1 MRSCKT
7 WKKKVLICFVGIFS
21 VLWGSVGIFGGNVF
35 AASDATVQD
44 CADWIANNVEYG
56 HFNTSTGEFEK
67 TTETC
72 SNSKLKEI
80 CPDVTGGWAECAR
93 THGSELV
100 VSGAEEEAAANGTS
114 NPDDANGETTEEA
127 DCMNSG
133 AAGTL
138 GWIVCP
144 ILNWLGD
151 AAEGIYN
158 EYVKPAL
165 QVEPVLFTGG
175 DNATYNG
182 WETFRNIGNGLIIIL
197 LLFVIFSQ
205 VTGVGIDNYGIKKVL
220 PKLIVA
226 AILMNLSY
234 WICIIA
240 VDLSNI
246 LGNGLQALFDGLAG
260 QVAPGGNV
268 EVSSIGASVGS
279 TVVSVGI
286 LAAFIASTG
295 MAALS
300 AAGSPGAVLLMLFT
314 GAISVL
320 VSIMSLFIVL
330 SARQAAIVI
339 LVVLSPLAMVC
350 YMLPNTKGLFDKWV
364 RFMQSLLLVYPIAG
378 LLVGGG
384 NYVSV
389 LLLSTGFGNS
399 LFGALTAM
407 IVGIIPI
414 FFIPSVLKRS
424 LAFAGDIG
432 NKISGVGRNAGRRY
446 TGNLDRGVR
455 SSEAFKRYQERAANQ
470 RRVNSARKVDARMR
484 NKQNR
489 GRTLTAK
496 EQDAMGQAQKVL
508 AAQRS
513 RENENRNLSDV
524 SYLRA
529 DRRKQDVQNENARRD
544 ALMYNNADVVTSTLT
559 KAENQRRQ
567 QLVEAHD
574 WSNVAHVAAMENKQD
589 TQHAIAEGELMLHLN
604 PVVNQGEI
612 NKANQQIHQK
622 LNEAGNWTDAT
633 YIQGQERKSDIANR
647 DELKKTRM
655 YADDEFAQGISKQQK
670 LQRSELYENTARYA
684 GASGNA
690 LIDAERQKGE
700 NTRMVAQAEADVGV
714 PVLSPITAQQRAESR
729 RQATEFKD
737 YSDQYSS
744 PRVTRA
750 DMSTYLQEAIN
761 QYVGGGRTEGDAVR
775 LQAAIAA
782 ADSRGMSKEMLN
794 MLGKVDFTGSDSS
807 DAMVLS
813 QMAGIKNVPLSQ
825 FAKSRSKPANA
836 TVTKNLEDFISGSD
850 YASASVGDDNLAG
863 VIHSK
868 GDNVTVG
875 MDDETAEYL
884 NSKGG
889 AKALSTKSIYNAI
902 NATTN
907 TKELNQL
914 HAMAAGRTDYQMSV
928 NELGKIKLSTID
940 ALGANKS
947 AYQAALNELKKNM
960 GTSAAYQQIY
970 ANMDPAV
977 KARLGI

>member
-1 MRSCKT
+1 MERIL
-7 WKKKVLICFVGIFS
+7 VCFVGVIF
-21 VLWGSVGIFGGNVF
+21 VLLGSVGLLGASSDNVF
-35 AASDATVQD
+35 AAGATVRD
-44 CADWIANNVEYG
+44 CAEWIKGGMVEDSVAYFDG
-56 HFNTSTGEFEK
+56 TSFEYINK
-67 TTETC
+67 EIC
-72 SNSKLKEI
+72 SNSNLLKI
-80 CPDVTGGWAECAR
+80 CPDVTNGWTECAEE
-93 THGSELV
+93 HGDDIISSTTESE
-100 VSGAEEEAAANGTS
+100 
-114 NPDDANGETTEEA
+114 NGETDDGGEGGKEAA

-226 AILMNLSY
+226 AILMNLLY

-286 LAAFIASTG
+286 LAAFIVSTG

-300 AAGSPGAVLLMLFT
+300 AAGSPGAVLLMLFV

-320 VSIMSLFIVL
+320 VSIITLFIVL

-389 LLLSTGFGNS
+389 LLLSAGFGNS

-432 NKISGVGRNAGRRY
+432 NKVSGVGRNVGRRY

-470 RRVNSARKVDARMR
+470 RRVNSARKVNARMR

-524 SYLRA
+524 SYLQA
-529 DRRKQDVQNENARRD
+529 DRRKQDLQNENARRD
-544 ALMYNNADVVTSTLT
+544 VLMYNNADVVTSTLT

-589 TQHAIAEGELMLHLN
+589 TQHEIAEGELMLHLN
-604 PVVNQGEI
+604 PVVNQAEI
-612 NKANQQIHQK
+612 NKAGQQIHQK
-622 LNEAGNWTDAT
+622 LNEAGNWTDDR
-633 YIQGQERKSDIANR
+633 YIQGQQAKSDLATE
-647 DELKKTRM
+647 DDLKRTRM
-655 YADDEFAQGISKQQK
+655 YSHDDFVEGTRKQQRMQRGEAYDNAVLYTGEDGNK
-670 LQRSELYENTARYA
+670 LVRAEMQKSDNARA
-684 GASGNA
+684 MK
-690 LIDAERQKGE
+690 IGE
-700 NTRMVAQAEADVGV
+700 ARVGV
-714 PVLSPITAQQRAESR
+714 RPVDVAESEKLFGIQR
-729 RQATEFKD
+729 NTQMMKD
-737 YSDQYSS
+737 FQS
-744 PRVTRA
+744 
-750 DMSTYLQEAIN
+750 
-761 QYVGGGRTEGDAVR
+761 R
-775 LQAAIAA
+775 LQTGGINEDGTTGAISPAAVA
-782 ADSRGMSKEMLN
+782 
-794 MLGKVDFTGSDSS
+794 
-807 DAMVLS
+807 
-813 QMAGIKNVPLSQ
+813 AGIKVVNGNDMSSVGKFYEQAIRRYNAATTQEQRDTAMTQVQAAQNILSQ
-825 FAKSRSKPANA
+825 NDKGRTQISDVLTRSVTDAAASGTAGADAGARMAASHLQTNYAETFKQKDRGTGKMIEELASNVSLSDIDAKARAGSTAPGRYSTFGVEKYSPQALANADDRVIDRFIANVGTMSAADQAVLKGTINDAFDARSKGTLQMKPEVA
-836 TVTKNLEDFISGSD
+836 TKLTNLRSM
-850 YASASVGDDNLAG
+850 L
-863 VIHSK
+863 
-868 GDNVTVG
+868 
-875 MDDETAEYL
+875 
-884 NSKGG
+884 
-889 AKALSTKSIYNAI
+889 
-902 NATTN
+902 
-907 TKELNQL
+907 
-914 HAMAAGRTDYQMSV
+914 
-928 NELGKIKLSTID
+928 
-940 ALGANKS
+940 
-947 AYQAALNELKKNM
+947 
-960 GTSAAYQQIY
+960 
-970 ANMDPAV
+970 P
-977 KARLGI
+977 